1 MTDDAAELGWRMNDD
16 AAELGR
22 LRRWAHHPRNVDL
35 PLARAVRMLFR
46 RAAAQAEK
54 IASAEAAVVDA
65 EQAQAALITW
75 RAKAVR
81 LQGDL
86 NALRRAPW
94 EDNGEIPD

>member
-1 MTDDAAELGWRMNDD
+1 M
-16 AAELGR
+16 
-22 LRRWAHHPRNVDL
+22 
-35 PLARAVRMLFR
+35 
-46 RAAAQAEK
+46 
-54 IASAEAAVVDA
+54 DA

-94 EDNGEIPD
+94 EDSDEIPE